1 MKIQTVAGNSKLI
14 SVSSTKHRRQKKTLI
29 MLISKKSK
37 NLTNNRWIKLLTFW
51 LKLWFKI
58 LVTIINKSKRNILI
72 TCFTTST
79 HLNFRI
85 QIWIRS
91 TYAFLHGD
99 NGYFDFSLHPT
110 SSSVFN
116 QNVSINPKIIC
127 NSSPT
132 GHYALFIKLVS
143 MELNHIEVIEFIFPQ
158 ITVNIST

>member
-1 MKIQTVAGNSKLI
+1 MNQII
-14 SVSSTKHRRQKKTLI
+14 DI
-29 MLISKKSK
+29 F
-37 NLTNNRWIKLLTFW
+37 IKAIG
-51 LKLWFKI
+51 FKI
-58 LVTIINKSKRNILI
+58 LVSIINKSKRNILI

-91 TYAFLHGD
+91 TYAFLHVD

-132 GHYALFIKLVS
+132 GHYALNIKLVS